1 MDNYPGK
8 KLIIVCLND
17 YMYIGRINES
27 LADDENRTEI

>member
-17 YMYIGRINES
+17 YIGRINES